1 MAFWETYSYF
11 YSLSLRNWFPY
22 RRLLDDLNNALE
34 IREGESIL
42 DAGCGPGLVIEKL
55 VRENK
60 GKGISV
66 VGLER
71 SKEMIKHAR
80 KRCKNFPDVKLQI
93 ADLNKDLEF
102 PDSSFDKVVCSNT
115 LYAFENPQAVISE
128 FYRVLKPGASIVIAN
143 PKPNA
148 KIEGLIRAH
157 LRTLKTLTPFYRRIH
172 HMFIFVLLIPVNLI
186 VVVINKTIIGRGR
199 SGEYYFLDKE
209 DLQRIL
215 QKVSFKKINVSP
227 CYADQNWLVKAK
239 K

>member
-71 SKEMIKHAR
+71 SKEMIKRAR

-115 LYAFENPQAVISE
+115 LYACENPQAVISE